1 MRNIIDFIKESLVL
15 EKRGVFDGA
24 AEIAECIYDII
35 FVDGHSSDTV
45 EISLDDLESKAK
57 DLGLRL
63 QNIFFKSIVIDIS
76 TKHSGDYIAGNFSIS
91 DSIYNYIDDLFEEIS
106 IGILYDPD
114 TIPGKSDVVD
124 TLVHELTHA
133 YTEWNLRLKGMTM
146 SPGKSNSVKS
156 ADYYDQVTPE
166 IDDNNINDKNI
177 GSHFFYLTYGH
188 EKNAF
193 FASIA
198 NKARKYNS
206 YAIAIEEL
214 KKDKAFN
221 EYLNV
226 FSICKLKQKDLEKKK
241 QKKEEIRE
249 KKLRGEKLTEE
260 DLKEPEKLL
269 DSDLDKSILDAWKKL
284 NKFNYT
290 KYNEADNKTREEIDD
305 KIWKT
310 IINDACKSYKKLKNI
325 IKKATEK

>member
-35 FVDGHSSDTV
+35 FVDGHSSDEV

-76 TKHSGDYIAGNFSIS
+76 TKHSGDYVAGAFRIE
-91 DSIYNYIDDLFEEIS
+91 DSIYNYIYDMFEEIS
-106 IGILYDPD
+106 IGILYNPD
-114 TIPGKSDVVD
+114 TIPGKSDIVD

-133 YTEWNLRLKGMTM
+133 YTEWNLQLKGMTM
-146 SPGKSNSVKS
+146 VSGKSNSVKS
-156 ADYYDQVTPE
+156 AEYYNQITAE
-166 IDDNNINDKNI
+166 MDDDELKDKKV
-177 GSHFFYLTYGH
+177 GEYFFYLTYGH

-206 YAIAIEEL
+206 YDIAIEEL

-221 EYLNV
+221 EYLAV
-226 FSICKLKQKDLEKKK
+226 FSACKLKQKELEEKKK
-241 QKKEEIRE
+241 REKIIRE
-249 KKLRGEKLTEE
+249 KKSKGEKLTE
-260 DLKEPEKLL
+260 
-269 DSDLDKSILDAWKKL
+269 
-284 NKFNYT
+284 
-290 KYNEADNKTREEIDD
+290 
-305 KIWKT
+305 
-310 IINDACKSYKKLKNI
+310 
-325 IKKATEK
+325 

>member
-1 MRNIIDFIKESLVL
+1 MKDLINFLKESLVL

-35 FVDGHSSDTV
+35 FVDGHSSDEV

-63 QNIFFKSIVIDIS
+63 QNIFFKSISIDI
-76 TKHSGDYIAGNFSIS
+76 TTEHSGDYVAGKFNID
-91 DSIYNYIDDLFEEIS
+91 DSIYNYIYDMFEEIS
-106 IGILYDPD
+106 ISLLYDPD

-133 YTEWNLRLKGMTM
+133 YTEWNLQLKGMTM
-146 SPGKSNSVKS
+146 SSGKSNSVKS
-156 ADYYDQVTPE
+156 ADYYNQVTAE
-166 IDDNNINDKNI
+166 IEDEINDKNI
-177 GSHFFYLTYGH
+177 GSYFFYLKYGH

-206 YAIAIEEL
+206 YAVAIEEL

-221 EYLNV
+221 TYCWL
-226 FSICKLKQKDLEKKK
+226 IYTCKQKAEELEKNK
-241 QKKEEIRE
+241 QKKEELRK
-249 KKLRGEKLTEE
+249 KKLRGEKITED
-260 DLKEPEKLL
+260 DLKEIKKIL
-269 DSDLDKSILDAWKKL
+269 DPDLDKSILGAWKKL
-284 NKFNYT
+284 NKFDYT
-290 KYNEADNKTREEIDD
+290 KYNNADYITRMDIDD

-310 IINDACKSYKKLKNI
+310 IINDVNKTYKKLKKI

>member
-57 DLGLRL
+57 DLGLKL
-63 QNIFFKSIVIDIS
+63 QNIFFKSIVIDI
-76 TKHSGDYIAGNFSIS
+76 TTEHSGDYVAGAFRIE
-91 DSIYNYIDDLFEEIS
+91 DSIYNYVYDMFEEIS
-106 IGILYDPD
+106 IGILYNPD

-133 YTEWNLRLKGMTM
+133 YTEWNLQLKGMTM
-146 SPGKSNSVKS
+146 VSGKSNSVKS
-156 ADYYDQVTPE
+156 ADYYNQITAEMDDDE
-166 IDDNNINDKNI
+166 IKDKKV
-177 GSHFFYLTYGH
+177 GEYFFYLTYGH

-206 YAIAIEEL
+206 YAVAIEEL
-214 KKDKAFN
+214 TKDKAFN
-221 EYLNV
+221 TYCWLI
-226 FSICKLKQKDLEKKK
+226 STCRL
-241 QKKEEIRE
+241 KKEELE
-249 KKLRGEKLTEE
+249 KNCSWQY
-260 DLKEPEKLL
+260 DP
-269 DSDLDKSILDAWKKL
+269 
-284 NKFNYT
+284 
-290 KYNEADNKTREEIDD
+290 
-305 KIWKT
+305 
-310 IINDACKSYKKLKNI
+310 
-325 IKKATEK
+325 

>member
-24 AEIAECIYDII
+24 PEIAECIYDIV
-35 FVDGHSSDTV
+35 FVDGRSSDTV

-63 QNIFFKSIVIDIS
+63 QNIFFKSISIDI
-76 TKHSGDYIAGNFSIS
+76 TTEHSGDYVAGKFNIE
-91 DSIYNYIDDLFEEIS
+91 DSIYNYIYDMFEEIS
-106 IGILYDPD
+106 ISLLYDPD
-114 TIPGKSDVVD
+114 MIPGKSDVVD

-133 YTEWNLRLKGMTM
+133 YTEWNLQLKGMTM
-146 SPGKSNSVKS
+146 VSGKSNSVKS
-156 ADYYDQVTPE
+156 ADYYNQITAEMDDDE
-166 IDDNNINDKNI
+166 IKDNKV
-177 GSHFFYLTYGH
+177 GEYFFYLTYGH

-221 EYLNV
+221 EYLAV
-226 FSICKLKQKDLEKKK
+226 FSACKLKQKELEEKKK
-241 QKKEEIRE
+241 RENIIRE

-260 DLKEPEKLL
+260 DLKEPKKLL
-269 DSDLDKSILDAWKKL
+269 KPSLDKSIVDAWRKL
-284 NKFNYT
+284 NKRNYT
-290 KYNEADNKTREEIDD
+290 DD

>member
-1 MRNIIDFIKESLVL
+1 MKNILDFLKESLVL

-35 FVDGHSSDTV
+35 FVDGHSSDEV

-57 DLGLRL
+57 DLGLKL

-76 TKHSGDYIAGNFSIS
+76 TKHSGDYVAGAFRIE
-91 DSIYNYIDDLFEEIS
+91 DSIYNYMYDMFEEIS
-106 IGILYDPD
+106 IGILYNPD

-133 YTEWNLRLKGMTM
+133 YTEWNLQLKGMTM
-146 SPGKSNSVKS
+146 VAGKSNSVKS
-156 ADYYDQVTPE
+156 ADYYNQLSTEMDE
-166 IDDNNINDKNI
+166 DEINDKKV
-177 GSHFFYLTYGH
+177 GEYFFYLTYGH

-206 YAIAIEEL
+206 YAVAIEEL
-214 KKDKAFN
+214 KKDKGFN
-221 EYLNV
+221 EYLAV
-226 FSICKLKQKDLEKKK
+226 FSACKLKQKELEEKKK
-241 QKKEEIRE
+241 REKIIRE
-249 KKLRGEKLTEE
+249 KKLRGEELTEE
-260 DLKEPEKLL
+260 DLKEPNKLL
-269 DSDLDKSILDAWKKL
+269 KPSLDKSIIDAWR
-284 NKFNYT
+284 KFNKRNIT
-290 KYNEADNKTREEIDD
+290 DD
-305 KIWKT
+305 KIWKM
-310 IINDACKSYKKLKNI
+310 IINDACKSYAKLKNI

>member
-24 AEIAECIYDII
+24 SEIAECIYDII
-35 FVDGHSSDTV
+35 FVDGHSSNEV

-57 DLGLRL
+57 DLGLEL

-133 YTEWNLRLKGMTM
+133 YTEWNLQLKGLTM
-146 SPGKSNSVKS
+146 ASGEKNSVKS
-156 ADYYDQVTPE
+156 ADYYEQVTDE
-166 IDDNNINDKNI
+166 MTAELDDETNKYDL
-177 GSHFFYLTYGH
+177 GAYFLYMMYGH

-193 FASIA
+193 FATIA
-198 NKARKYNS
+198 NKVRKYNS
-206 YAIAIEEL
+206 YAVAVEEL
-214 KKDKAFN
+214 EKDKVYK
-221 EYLNV
+221 EYIDL
-226 FSICKLKQKDLEKKK
+226 FAICKLKEEELETNV
-241 QKKEEIRE
+241 
-249 KKLRGEKLTEE
+249 KKLNSK
-260 DLKEPEKLL
+260 
-269 DSDLDKSILDAWKKL
+269 LDKSIVDNWRKL
-284 NKFNYT
+284 NKRDAPD
-290 KYNEADNKTREEIDD
+290 K

-310 IINDACKSYKKLKNI
+310 IIHDVYETKKKLDKIVKSQFN
-325 IKKATEK
+325 K

>member
-35 FVDGHSSDTV
+35 FVDGHSSDEV

-57 DLGLRL
+57 DLGLKL

-76 TKHSGDYIAGNFSIS
+76 TKHSGDYVAGKFNID
-91 DSIYNYIDDLFEEIS
+91 DSIYNYIYDMFEEIS

-133 YTEWNLRLKGMTM
+133 YTEWNLQLKGMTM
-146 SPGKSNSVKS
+146 VSGKNNSVKS
-156 ADYYDQVTPE
+156 ADYYNQVTTE
-166 IDDNNINDKNI
+166 IEDDEISDKKDI
-177 GSHFFYLTYGH
+177 GDYFFYLTYGH

-206 YAIAIEEL
+206 YAVAIEEL
-214 KKDKAFN
+214 KNKDKAFN
-221 EYLNV
+221 EYIAV
-226 FSICKLKQKDLEKKK
+226 FSACKLKQKELEEKKQREK
-241 QKKEEIRE
+241 RIRE

-260 DLKEPEKLL
+260 DLKEPKKLL
-269 DSDLDKSILDAWKKL
+269 DSDLDKSVVDTWR
-284 NKFNYT
+284 KFNKRNYT
-290 KYNEADNKTREEIDD
+290 DD

>member
-35 FVDGHSSDTV
+35 FVDGHSSDEV
-45 EISLDDLESKAK
+45 EISLGDLESKAK
-57 DLGLRL
+57 DLGLKL
-63 QNIFFKSIVIDIS
+63 QNIFFKSISIDI
-76 TKHSGDYIAGNFSIS
+76 TTEHSGDYVAGKFNIE
-91 DSIYNYIDDLFEEIS
+91 DSIYNYMYDMFEEIS
-106 IGILYDPD
+106 IGILYNPD

-124 TLVHELTHA
+124 ALVHELRHA
-133 YTEWNLRLKGMTM
+133 YTEWNLQLKGMTM
-146 SPGKSNSVKS
+146 VSGKSNSVKS
-156 ADYYDQVTPE
+156 ADYYNQITDEMDDDE
-166 IDDNNINDKNI
+166 IKDKKV
-177 GSHFFYLTYGH
+177 GEYFFYLTYGH

-198 NKARKYNS
+198 NKARKYDS

-221 EYLNV
+221 EYLAV
-226 FSICKLKQKDLEKKK
+226 FSACKLKQKELEEKKK
-241 QKKEEIRE
+241 REKIIRA

-260 DLKEPEKLL
+260 DLKEPKKLL
-269 DSDLDKSILDAWKKL
+269 KPSLDKSIVDAWRKL
-284 NKFNYT
+284 NKRNYT
-290 KYNEADNKTREEIDD
+290 DD

>member
-24 AEIAECIYDII
+24 PEIAECIYDIV
-35 FVDGHSSDTV
+35 FVDGRSSDTV

-63 QNIFFKSIVIDIS
+63 QNIFFKSISIDI
-76 TKHSGDYIAGNFSIS
+76 TTEHSGDYVAGKFNIE
-91 DSIYNYIDDLFEEIS
+91 DSIYNYIYDMFEEIS
-106 IGILYDPD
+106 ISLLYDPD
-114 TIPGKSDVVD
+114 MIPGKSDVVD

-133 YTEWNLRLKGMTM
+133 YTEWNLQLKGMTM
-146 SPGKSNSVKS
+146 VSGKSNSVKS
-156 ADYYDQVTPE
+156 ADYYNQITAEMDDDE
-166 IDDNNINDKNI
+166 IKDNKV
-177 GSHFFYLTYGH
+177 GEYFFYLTYGH

-221 EYLNV
+221 EYLAV
-226 FSICKLKQKDLEKKK
+226 FSACKLKQKELEEKKK
-241 QKKEEIRE
+241 RENIIRE

-260 DLKEPEKLL
+260 DLKEPKKLL
-269 DSDLDKSILDAWKKL
+269 KPSLDKSIVDAWR
-284 NKFNYT
+284 KFNKRNYT
-290 KYNEADNKTREEIDD
+290 DD

>member
-35 FVDGHSSDTV
+35 FVDGHSSDEV

-76 TKHSGDYIAGNFSIS
+76 TKHSGDYVAGAFRIE
-91 DSIYNYIDDLFEEIS
+91 DSIYNYIYDMFEEIS
-106 IGILYDPD
+106 IGILYNPD
-114 TIPGKSDVVD
+114 TIPGKSDIVD

-133 YTEWNLRLKGMTM
+133 YTEWNLQLKGMTM
-146 SPGKSNSVKS
+146 VSGKSNSVKS
-156 ADYYDQVTPE
+156 AEYYNQVTSE
-166 IDDNNINDKNI
+166 MDDDELKDKKV
-177 GSHFFYLTYGH
+177 GEYFFYLTYGH

-221 EYLNV
+221 EYLAV
-226 FSICKLKQKDLEKKK
+226 FSACKLKQKELEEKKK
-241 QKKEEIRE
+241 REKIIRE

-260 DLKEPEKLL
+260 DLKEPKKLL
-269 DSDLDKSILDAWKKL
+269 KPSLDKSIVDAWRKL
-284 NKFNYT
+284 NKRNYT
-290 KYNEADNKTREEIDD
+290 DD

>member
-76 TKHSGDYIAGNFSIS
+76 TKHSGDYVAGAFRIE
-91 DSIYNYIDDLFEEIS
+91 DSIYNYMYDMFEEIS
-106 IGILYDPD
+106 IGILYNPD

-124 TLVHELTHA
+124 ALVHELTHA
-133 YTEWNLRLKGMTM
+133 YTEWNLQLKGMTM
-146 SPGKSNSVKS
+146 VSGKSNSVKS
-156 ADYYDQVTPE
+156 ADYYNQITAEMDDDE
-166 IDDNNINDKNI
+166 IKDKKV
-177 GSHFFYLTYGH
+177 GEYFFYLTYGH

-198 NKARKYNS
+198 NKARKYDS

-221 EYLNV
+221 EYLAV
-226 FSICKLKQKDLEKKK
+226 FSACKLKQKELEEKKK
-241 QKKEEIRE
+241 RENIIRE

-260 DLKEPEKLL
+260 DLKEPKKLL
-269 DSDLDKSILDAWKKL
+269 KPSLDKSIVDAWRKL
-284 NKFNYT
+284 NKRNYT
-290 KYNEADNKTREEIDD
+290 DD

>member
-24 AEIAECIYDII
+24 PEIAECIYDII
-35 FVDGHSSDTV
+35 FVDGHSSDEV

-57 DLGLRL
+57 DLGLEL

-76 TKHSGDYIAGNFSIS
+76 TKHSGDYIAGAFRIE
-91 DSIYNYIDDLFEEIS
+91 DSIYNYMYDMFEEIS
-106 IGILYDPD
+106 IGILYNPD
-114 TIPGKSDVVD
+114 TIPGKSDIVD

-133 YTEWNLRLKGMTM
+133 YTEWNLQLKGMTM
-146 SPGKSNSVKS
+146 VSGKSNSVKS
-156 ADYYDQVTPE
+156 ADYYNQITGE
-166 IDDNNINDKNI
+166 MDDDELKDKKV
-177 GSHFFYLTYGH
+177 GEYFFYLTYSH

-221 EYLNV
+221 EYLAV
-226 FSICKLKQKDLEKKK
+226 FSACKLKQKELEEKKK
-241 QKKEEIRE
+241 REKIIRE
-249 KKLRGEKLTEE
+249 KKLRGEELTEE
-260 DLKEPEKLL
+260 DLKEPNKLL
-269 DSDLDKSILDAWKKL
+269 KPSLDKSIVDAWRKL
-284 NKFNYT
+284 NKHNYT
-290 KYNEADNKTREEIDD
+290 DD